1 MAEIAEL
8 AEVAEAHLRL
18 TGVHTEVHAIER
30 MPAMCTCCYSA
41 KERDASR

>member
-30 MPAMCTCCYSA
+30 MPEMCECRQSA
-41 KERDASR
+41 KERES